1 MSGQSSTCRGREE
14 LGQQALLQP
23 PLVKVEANPYGRR
36 PIYSWFPVPS
46 DMDTCAAQNFST
58 DQGHKKENPESQKPR
73 WVLGKMRRFW
83 WEIGQD
89 TSGQCFPPDYETL
102 PFYFQHRGE
111 RENQLRRGIHVKPR
125 LFSDINFVISS
136 FILLLCTFPRE

>member
-1 MSGQSSTCRGREE
+1 MEKKQKRNSLPHS
-14 LGQQALLQP
+14 LL
-23 PLVKVEANPYGRR
+23 LVV
-36 PIYSWFPVPS
+36 I
-46 DMDTCAAQNFST
+46 CLQNT

-111 RENQLRRGIHVKPR
+111 RENQLRRGNHVKPR